1 MIGIFFV
8 LLVAYI
14 MGSFP
19 MGYWIGQVFFKKD
32 ITLAGSGNIGATN
45 AYRTLGPRGG
55 AVVLLAD
62 FLKGAAPVIIMKSV
76 KAPAEL
82 VPWLVV
88 AAGLLAITGH
98 TFSIFL
104 KFKGGKGA
112 ATAVGVITILFPK
125 VVIAIIAVWLV
136 VLGLTRYISV
146 SSMIA
151 AALLPILV
159 ILLHGQEMPL
169 VIFSFLVSILIIYK
183 HRSNVKRLID
193 RTEPKVG
200 KQVG

>member
-1 MIGIFFV
+1 
-8 LLVAYI
+8 
-14 MGSFP
+14 

-32 ITLAGSGNIGATN
+32 ITLVGSGNIGATN

-76 KAPAEL
+76 KAPAEF

-125 VVIAIIAVWLV
+125 VVVAIIAVWLV

-146 SSMIA
+146 SSVIA

-159 ILLHGQEMPL
+159 ILFHGQEMPL
-169 VIFSFLVSILIIYK
+169 VVFSFLVSILIIYK

-193 RTEPKVG
+193 RTEPRVG
-200 KQVG
+200 KQVE